1 MPSKTIKAMVAD
13 INNTEADGG
22 GLWLPNIQRFFVW
35 REDQM
40 EKLFDS
46 IMRQYP
52 LPSLLVWKTKAG
64 VHNRKFID
72 QYNEPVDLK
81 SLYRPVTRKVKRLVL
96 DGQQRMQT
104 LFMGLKGSLEGRQ
117 LYFNVLSGK
126 PSHHPDDVQFK
137 FKFLAADQAKW
148 PWVIFSELIYT
159 RKIAEEVTE
168 QLLEQCCVT
177 VTAEERKLI
186 ARNVGRAKREFEVTE
201 GLIYQEIDST
211 DEDCGYSFEDVVEIF
226 IRANDGGTKLSKSDL
241 MFSLI
246 ASDWHTAD
254 VEMNEFLNDINGEQF
269 NFDRDFVLKT
279 AMVLLNQ
286 GARYDVEKFRT
297 AEVRQL
303 ITDKWLGIT
312 DSIRFVR
319 DFLSQKTFVRCDKAL
334 PSYLALIPLIYYH
347 HHYPDGWNSAIGK
360 MDYLIRVLLTGAFS
374 GRPDTLI
381 DNVINK
387 TIKETGSFQ
396 VRQIFG
402 VIREDGRS
410 LGISENQLFDMGYG
424 SRNIHLLFNLWHP
437 RAEYTPSWDGHLPQ
451 VDHIFP
457 RSILK
462 RVKELNPE
470 NGRASLQRYSAG
482 EINQLANCMLL
493 TQAENGPAA
502 KGDMPPS
509 EWFKDKSDEYLA
521 LHCIPRNNELWEI
534 DRYEDF
540 IEARKILIKEKF
552 KDILYREEG

>member
-1 MPSKTIKAMVAD
+1 MVSD
-13 INNTEADGG
+13 INNTDADGG
-22 GLWLPNIQRFFVW
+22 GIWLPNIQRFFVW

-52 LPSLLVWKTKAG
+52 LPSLLVWKTKAEIR
-64 VHNRKFID
+64 NRKFID
-72 QYNEPVDLK
+72 QYNEPIDLK
-81 SLYRPVTRKVKRLVL
+81 SLYRPVTKKTKRLVL

-104 LFMGLKGSLEGRQ
+104 LFIGLKGSLEGRQ
-117 LYFNVLSGK
+117 LHFNVLSGV
-126 PSHHPDDVQFK
+126 PSHPDDVQFK
-137 FKFLAADQAKW
+137 FRFLTSDEATW

-159 RKIAEEVTE
+159 KKLAGEVTK
-168 QLLEQCCVT
+168 QLLEQHRVT
-177 VTAEERKLI
+177 VTDEEHGLV
-186 ARNVGRAKREFEVTE
+186 ARNVERAKREFEVTE
-201 GLIYQEIDST
+201 ALIYHEIDST
-211 DEDCGYSFEDVVEIF
+211 DDDSSYSFEDVVEIF

-246 ASDWHTAD
+246 TSDWHTAD
-254 VEMNEFLNDINGEQF
+254 IEMHEFLNDINGEQF
-269 NFDRDFVLKT
+269 KFDRDFVLKT

-286 GARYDVEKFRT
+286 HARYDVEKFRT
-297 AEVRQL
+297 PEIRQL
-303 ITDKWLGIT
+303 ITDNWSSIT

-334 PSYLALIPLIYYH
+334 PSYLALIPLIYYR
-347 HHYPDGWNSAIGK
+347 HHYPEGWNGAKGK
-360 MDYLIRVLLTGAFS
+360 VDYLLRVLLTGAFS

-381 DNVINK
+381 DKVVN

-396 VRQIFG
+396 IRQIFG
-402 VIREDGRS
+402 VIREDGRN
-410 LGISENQLFDMGYG
+410 LAISDNQLFDMGYG
-424 SRNIHLLFNLWHP
+424 SRTIHLLFNLWHP
-437 RAEYTPSWDGHLPQ
+437 RAEYAPSWDGHLPQ

-470 NGRASLQRYSAG
+470 SGRTSLQRYSAW

-493 TQAENGPAA
+493 TASENGAA
-502 KGDMPPS
+502 GKGDTPPS
-509 EWFKDKSDEYLA
+509 DWFKGQSAEYLT
-521 LHCIPRNNELWEI
+521 LHCIPSNKKLWEI

-540 IEARKILIKEKF
+540 IEARKALIQEKF
-552 KDILYREEG
+552 KDVLYSDDEE